1 MREMTSRWLGLFAV
15 FLALSLSGGLGAQ
28 ESDDVQLPEQSD
40 VRIIVDISGSMKET
54 DPENL
59 RQPAVRLLARLL
71 PEGASAGVWTFGQ
84 YVNMLVP
91 HQEVTDTWRDM
102 AIQRSAQINSVALR
116 TNLGAAIETAS
127 DDYFTDGDLGQ
138 THFILLTDG
147 KVDISDDAAANTAE
161 EKRILDTIVA
171 DLIERGATFHPVALS
186 EAADTDFLKALAT
199 ESGGRFQVADTADAL
214 NLAFLQ
220 ALNTAVPQEQIPI
233 EGNGFTVDEGVSEF
247 TALIF
252 WGESETSAT
261 RELALVRPDEQTVN
275 LSEFPDNVRWARE
288 AGYDLITVN
297 EPLAGQWRINGEL
310 GEGSRVTVVSDL
322 RMVVNPLPP
331 SFTAE
336 DPLNIRVGFFEEG
349 EKITNPDFLGVIEV
363 SLSIT
368 SEDGR
373 SGTKVLSGEQPPEDG
388 TYRDT
393 VSRLPAAGLYTFDV
407 VADGQTF
414 SRKFSATV
422 GFTVPE
428 GTEPADQPFE
438 QVEPEVIES
447 EPASEQSEPEPP
459 VSEPEQSEPEP
470 AISSP
475 IDVSQAEEPV
485 TPSAPEP
492 APAPEGPEE
501 TETGFAVPLWMI
513 AAAGGGVV
521 LIGGLVWFALR
532 QRKQRQQEQAEAAA
546 ERETLEDLQEEPQ
559 PEPVPEAS
567 VDAED
572 NLQQEESPQP
582 EERPQP
588 EESLE
593 PEESPQLE
601 EDAEIEEIPEVTE
614 EAPEDDMSELEAVI
628 DEHEA
633 TLKAEDEALSE
644 SGMESADDLEEDI
657 PVADT
662 PVEEEPAETD
672 EDIPELED
680 VADPSDADEPEEDDE
695 EEFGLEDFD
704 LSEFDDLPDY
714 DQDESGLPEDDPKK
728 KPDQKDQKK

>member
-1 MREMTSRWLGLFAV
+1 MDALREMTSRWFCLFAV
-15 FLALSLSGGLGAQ
+15 CLALSLPAGLSAQ
-28 ESDDVQLPEQSD
+28 ESDYVQLPEQSD
-40 VRIIVDISGSMKET
+40 VRIIVDISGSMKDT

-71 PEGASAGVWTFGQ
+71 PEGATAGVWTFGQ

-91 HQEVTDTWRDM
+91 HREVTDAWRDM

-127 DDYFTDGDLGQ
+127 DDYFTEGDLSR

-147 KVDISDDAAANTAE
+147 KVDISDDPAANTAE
-161 EKRILDTIVA
+161 ENRILDTIVA

-233 EGNGFTVDEGVSEF
+233 EGNGFTVDEGVREF

-331 SFTAE
+331 SFTAD

-349 EKITNPDFLGVIEV
+349 EKITNSDFLGVIEV

-393 VSRLPAAGLYTFDV
+393 VSRLPAPGLFTVDV

-428 GTEPADQPFE
+428 DEGAEPADQPAE
-438 QVEPEVIES
+438 LLEPEVT
-447 EPASEQSEPEPP
+447 EPAPATEQPEPEPP

-470 AISSP
+470 AIASP

-485 TPSAPEP
+485 TPPAQEPEP
-492 APAPEGPEE
+492 APEEPEE
-501 TETGFAVPLWMI
+501 AETAFAVPLWMI
-513 AAAGGGVV
+513 GAAGGGLV

-546 ERETLEDLQEEPQ
+546 ERETLEDLQEEPE
-559 PEPVPEAS
+559 PEPAPAPV
-567 VDAED
+567 V
-572 NLQQEESPQP
+572 
-582 EERPQP
+582 
-588 EESLE
+588 E
-593 PEESPQLE
+593 PEET
-601 EDAEIEEIPEVTE
+601 AEPEPDEIPEVTE
-614 EAPEDDMSELEAVI
+614 EA
-628 DEHEA
+628 
-633 TLKAEDEALSE
+633 LSE
-644 SGMESADDLEEDI
+644 PEVESAEEPEEDI

-662 PVEEEPAETD
+662 PVEEEPADMD

-680 VADPSDADEPEEDDE
+680 VADASDADTPEDDDE

>member
-1 MREMTSRWLGLFAV
+1 MREMTSRWLGLFAA

-28 ESDDVQLPEQSD
+28 ESDDVKLPEQSD

-91 HQEVTDTWRDM
+91 HQEVTDTWREM

-161 EKRILDTIVA
+161 EKRILDRIVA

-233 EGNGFTVDEGVSEF
+233 EGNSFTVDEGVSEF

-373 SGTKVLSGEQPPEDG
+373 SGTKVLSGEQPPADG

-428 GTEPADQPFE
+428 GTEPADQLIE

-447 EPASEQSEPEPP
+447 EPATEQSEPEPP

-485 TPSAPEP
+485 TPAAQEPEP
-492 APAPEGPEE
+492 APEEPEE
-501 TETGFAVPLWMI
+501 TETAFAVPLWMV
-513 AAAGGGVV
+513 AGAGGGVV

-532 QRKQRQQEQAEAAA
+532 QRKQRQQEQAVAAA

-559 PEPVPEAS
+559 PEPEEITEPEPEPEAS
-567 VDAED
+567 VD
-572 NLQQEESPQP
+572 L
-582 EERPQP
+582 
-588 EESLE
+588 EESLQ
-593 PEESPQLE
+593 PD
-601 EDAEIEEIPEVTE
+601 EDAETEEIPEVTE

-714 DQDESGLPEDDPKK
+714 GQDESGLPEDDSKK

>member
-1 MREMTSRWLGLFAV
+1 MREMTSRWFGLVAICFV
-15 FLALSLSGGLGAQ
+15 LSLPAGLNAQ

-40 VRIIVDISGSMKET
+40 VRIIVDISGSMKDT

-91 HQEVTDTWRDM
+91 HREVTNAWREM

-127 DDYFTDGDLGQ
+127 DDYFTDGDLSR

-147 KVDISDDAAANTAE
+147 KVDISDDPAKNTAE
-161 EKRILDTIVA
+161 ETRILDTIVA

-199 ESGGRFQVADTADAL
+199 DSGGRFQVADTAEAL

-233 EGNGFTVDEGVSEF
+233 EGNGFTVDEGVREF

-261 RELALVRPDEQTVN
+261 RELALVRPDDRVVN

-331 SFTAE
+331 SFTLQE
-336 DPLNIRVGFFEEG
+336 PLKLRVGFFEEG

-422 GFTVPE
+422 GFTMPE
-428 GTEPADQPFE
+428 GVEPAESPEPQVTEPALAP
-438 QVEPEVIES
+438 
-447 EPASEQSEPEPP
+447 EQSEPEPP
-459 VSEPEQSEPEP
+459 VSEPEQSGPEP
-470 AISSP
+470 AITSP
-475 IDVSQAEEPV
+475 IDVSEVEEPE
-485 TPSAPEP
+485 TPAVQEPEP
-492 APAPEGPEE
+492 APEEPEDAEPA
-501 TETGFAVPLWMI
+501 FAVPLWMVG
-513 AAAGGGVV
+513 AAGGG
-521 LIGGLVWFALR
+521 LLFIGGLVWFAIR
-532 QRKQRQQEQAEAAA
+532 KRKQDQQAQEKAAS
-546 ERETLEDLQEEPQ
+546 ERETLEDLPDETE
-559 PEPVPEAS
+559 
-567 VDAED
+567 
-572 NLQQEESPQP
+572 
-582 EERPQP
+582 
-588 EESLE
+588 LE
-593 PEESPQLE
+593 PEPEPEAVSEPE
-601 EDAEIEEIPEVTE
+601 EDVEAEEIPEVTE
-614 EAPEDDMSELEAVI
+614 EAFEDDMSELEAVI

-633 TLKAEDEALSE
+633 ALKSEDEALTE
-644 SGMESADDLEEDI
+644 PEIEPTDEPEEDI

-662 PVEEEPAETD
+662 PVEEEPGELD

-680 VADPSDADEPEEDDE
+680 IADPSDADGPEDDE

-714 DQDESGLPEDDPKK
+714 DQDESGLPEDDSKK

>member
-1 MREMTSRWLGLFAV
+1 MDALREIASRWFALFAV
-15 FLALSLSGGLGAQ
+15 CLALSLPVAVNAQ
-28 ESDDVQLPEQSD
+28 QSDDVQLPEQSD
-40 VRIIVDISGSMKET
+40 VRIIVDISGSMKDT

-71 PEGASAGVWTFGQ
+71 PEGTTAGVWTFGQ

-91 HQEVTDTWRDM
+91 HREVTDAWRDM

-127 DDYFTDGDLGQ
+127 DDYFTDGDLSR

-161 EKRILDTIVA
+161 EQRILSTIVA

-297 EPLAGQWRINGEL
+297 EPLAGKWRINGEL
-310 GEGSRVTVVSDL
+310 GEGSRITVVSDL
-322 RMVVNPLPP
+322 RMVVNPLPTT
-331 SFTAE
+331 FTA
-336 DPLNIRVGFFEEG
+336 DKPLELRVGFFEEQ
-349 EKITNPDFLGVIEV
+349 EKITNPDFLSVIEV

-393 VSRLPAAGLYTFDV
+393 VSRLPAAGLYTVDV

-422 GFTVPE
+422 GFTMPE
-428 GTEPADQPFE
+428 GAEPADLPGESMATEETEPAPTTG
-438 QVEPEVIES
+438 P
-447 EPASEQSEPEPP
+447 SEPEPSP
-459 VSEPEQSEPEP
+459 SVSEPAQPEPEP
-470 AISSP
+470 EIASP
-475 IDVSQAEEPV
+475 IDVSQAEGPV
-485 TPSAPEP
+485 APAEQQPEP
-492 APAPEGPEE
+492 APEEPEE
-501 TETGFAVPLWMI
+501 AETGFAVPLWMVG
-513 AAAGGGVV
+513 AAGGGLVV
-521 LIGGLVWFALR
+521 IGGLVWFALR
-532 QRKQRQQEQAEAAA
+532 QRKQRQEEQAQAAA
-546 ERETLEDLQEEPQ
+546 ERETLEDLEEEPE
-559 PEPVPEAS
+559 PEREPEA
-567 VDAED
+567 
-572 NLQQEESPQP
+572 
-582 EERPQP
+582 
-588 EESLE
+588 E
-593 PEESPQLE
+593 PEET
-601 EDAEIEEIPEVTE
+601 AEPEPDEIPEVTE
-614 EAPEDDMSELEAVI
+614 EAPEDDMAELEAVI

-633 TLKAEDEALSE
+633 ALKAEDEELSE
-644 SGMESADDLEEDI
+644 PEVEPAEEQEDDI

-662 PVEEEPAETD
+662 PVEEDPPELD

-680 VADPSDADEPEEDDE
+680 VADPSDADAPEEDDE

>member
-1 MREMTSRWLGLFAV
+1 MDALREITSRWFGLFALCV
-15 FLALSLSGGLGAQ
+15 ALSLPAGLNAQ
-28 ESDDVQLPEQSD
+28 ESDDVQLPAQSD
-40 VRIIVDISGSMKET
+40 VRIIVDISGSMKDT

-71 PEGASAGVWTFGQ
+71 PEGATAGVWTFGQ

-91 HQEVTDTWRDM
+91 HREVTDEWRDM

-127 DDYFTDGDLGQ
+127 DDYFTDGDLSR

-147 KVDISDDAAANTAE
+147 KVDISEDPAANTAE
-161 EKRILDTIVA
+161 ENRILDTIVA

-233 EGNGFTVDEGVSEF
+233 EGNGFTVDEGVREF

-261 RELALVRPDEQTVN
+261 RELSVVRPDEQVVN
-275 LSEFPDNVRWARE
+275 LSQFPNNVRWARE

-331 SFTAE
+331 TFTSE
-336 DPLNIRVGFFEEG
+336 EPLNIRVGFFEEQ

-388 TYRDT
+388 TYRDA
-393 VSRLPAAGLYTFDV
+393 VSGLPAAGLYTFDV

-428 GTEPADQPFE
+428 GTEPVVQPAE
-438 QVEPEVIES
+438 SLEPEVTEP
-447 EPASEQSEPEPP
+447 EPAPEQSEPESP
-459 VSEPEQSEPEP
+459 VSEPVQSEPEP
-470 AISSP
+470 AIASP
-475 IDVSQAEEPV
+475 IDVSQAEEPAPV
-485 TPSAPEP
+485 TE
-492 APAPEGPEE
+492 EPEE
-501 TETGFAVPLWMI
+501 ASTASAMPLWMYG
-513 AAAGGGVV
+513 AAGGGLVV
-521 LIGGLVWFALR
+521 IGGLVWFALR
-532 QRKQRQQEQAEAAA
+532 QRKQRQQEQADAAA
-546 ERETLEDLQEEPQ
+546 ERETLEDLQEEPE
-559 PEPVPEAS
+559 PEPVAELEETTEP
-567 VDAED
+567 DAEA
-572 NLQQEESPQP
+572 
-582 EERPQP
+582 
-588 EESLE
+588 SLE
-593 PEESPQLE
+593 PNDSLEPDDSLELDESDE
-601 EDAEIEEIPEVTE
+601 VEEIPEVTE

-633 TLKAEDEALSE
+633 TLKAEDEALAE
-644 SGMESADDLEEDI
+644 PEVESAEESEEDI

-662 PVEEEPAETD
+662 PVEEEPEDID
-672 EDIPELED
+672 EEIPELED
-680 VADPSDADEPEEDDE
+680 VADPSDADALEDDDE

-714 DQDESGLPEDDPKK
+714 DQGESGLPEDDPKK

>member
-1 MREMTSRWLGLFAV
+1 MREMTSRWFGLVAICFV
-15 FLALSLSGGLGAQ
+15 LSLPAGLNAQ

-40 VRIIVDISGSMKET
+40 VRIIVDISGSMKDT
-54 DPENL
+54 DPDNL

-91 HQEVTDTWRDM
+91 HREVTNAWREI

-127 DDYFTDGDLGQ
+127 DDYFTDGDLSR

-147 KVDISDDAAANTAE
+147 KVDISDDPAKNTAE
-161 EKRILDTIVA
+161 ETRILDTIVA

-199 ESGGRFQVADTADAL
+199 DSGGRFQVADTADAL

-233 EGNGFTVDEGVSEF
+233 EGNGFTVDEGVREF

-261 RELALVRPDEQTVN
+261 RELALVRPDDRVVN

-331 SFTAE
+331 SFTLQE
-336 DPLNIRVGFFEEG
+336 PLKLRVGFFEEG

-422 GFTVPE
+422 GFTMPE
-428 GTEPADQPFE
+428 GAEPADQPAE
-438 QVEPEVIES
+438 SPEPEVT
-447 EPASEQSEPEPP
+447 EPALD
-459 VSEPEQSEPEP
+459 PEQSEPEP
-470 AISSP
+470 AVSEPEQSGPEPAITSP
-475 IDVSQAEEPV
+475 IDVSEVEEPE
-485 TPSAPEP
+485 TPAVQEPESAPEDPEDAEP
-492 APAPEGPEE
+492 A
-501 TETGFAVPLWMI
+501 FAVPLWMVG
-513 AAAGGGVV
+513 AAGGG
-521 LIGGLVWFALR
+521 LLFIGGLVWFAIR
-532 QRKQRQQEQAEAAA
+532 KRKQDQQAQEKAAS
-546 ERETLEDLQEEPQ
+546 ERETLEDLQEETE
-559 PEPVPEAS
+559 PEPEPEPEAVS
-567 VDAED
+567 
-572 NLQQEESPQP
+572 
-582 EERPQP
+582 
-588 EESLE
+588 E
-593 PEESPQLE
+593 PEEDVE
-601 EDAEIEEIPEVTE
+601 AEEIPEVTE
-614 EAPEDDMSELEAVI
+614 EASEEDMSELEAVI

-633 TLKAEDEALSE
+633 ALKSEDAALTE
-644 SGMESADDLEEDI
+644 PEVEPTDELEEEI

-662 PVEEEPAETD
+662 PVEEEAAELD
-672 EDIPELED
+672 DDIPELED
-680 VADPSDADEPEEDDE
+680 VADPSDAEAPEDDDE

>member
-1 MREMTSRWLGLFAV
+1 MDALREMTSRWLGLFAV
-15 FLALSLSGGLGAQ
+15 FLALSLPAGLNAQ

-40 VRIIVDISGSMKET
+40 VRIIVDISGSMKDT

-71 PEGASAGVWTFGQ
+71 PEGATAGVWTFGQ

-91 HQEVTDTWRDM
+91 HREVTDAWRDM

-127 DDYFTDGDLGQ
+127 DDYFTDGDLSR

-147 KVDISDDAAANTAE
+147 KVDISDDPAANTAE
-161 EKRILDTIVA
+161 ENRILDTIVA

-233 EGNGFTVDEGVSEF
+233 EGNGFTVDEGVREF

-322 RMVVNPLPP
+322 RMVVNPLPT
-331 SFTAE
+331 SFTAD
-336 DPLNIRVGFFEEG
+336 DPLNIRVGFFEEQ
-349 EKITNPDFLGVIEV
+349 EKITNPDFLSVIEV

-373 SGTKVLSGEQPPEDG
+373 SGTKVLSGEQPPHDG
-388 TYRDT
+388 TYRDN

-428 GTEPADQPFE
+428 GAEPADQSVQ
-438 QVEPEVIES
+438 QVEPEATEPAPATTEQS
-447 EPASEQSEPEPP
+447 EPSEPEPP
-459 VSEPEQSEPEP
+459 ISEPEQSEPEP
-470 AISSP
+470 EIASP
-475 IDVSQAEEPV
+475 IDVSQAEEPQA
-485 TPSAPEP
+485 PAAKEPEP
-492 APAPEGPEE
+492 VAEEPEE
-501 TETGFAVPLWMI
+501 TETGFAVPMWMVG
-513 AAAGGGVV
+513 AAGGGVV
-521 LIGGLVWFALR
+521 IIGALVWFALR
-532 QRKQRQQEQAEAAA
+532 RRKQRQQEQAEAAA
-546 ERETLEDLQEEPQ
+546 QRETLEDLEEEPE
-559 PEPVPEAS
+559 PEPEPEA
-567 VDAED
+567 
-572 NLQQEESPQP
+572 
-582 EERPQP
+582 
-588 EESLE
+588 E
-593 PEESPQLE
+593 PEET
-601 EDAEIEEIPEVTE
+601 AEPEPDEIPEVTE
-614 EAPEDDMSELEAVI
+614 EAPEDDMAELEAVI

-633 TLKAEDEALSE
+633 ALKAEDEELSE
-644 SGMESADDLEEDI
+644 PEVELAEEQEDDI

-662 PVEEEPAETD
+662 PVDEEPPELG
-672 EDIPELED
+672 ENIPELED
-680 VADPSDADEPEEDDE
+680 VADPSDADAPEEDDE
-695 EEFGLEDFD
+695 EEFGLDDFD

-714 DQDESGLPEDDPKK
+714 DQDESGLPEEDPKK
-728 KPDQKDQKK
+728 KPDQKDPKK

>member
-1 MREMTSRWLGLFAV
+1 MREMTSRWFGLVAICFV
-15 FLALSLSGGLGAQ
+15 LSLPAGLNAQ

-40 VRIIVDISGSMKET
+40 VRIIVDISGSMKDT
-54 DPENL
+54 DPDNL

-91 HQEVTDTWRDM
+91 HREVTNAWREI

-127 DDYFTDGDLGQ
+127 DDYFTDGDLSR

-147 KVDISDDAAANTAE
+147 KVDISDDPAKNTAE
-161 EKRILDTIVA
+161 ETRILDTIVA

-199 ESGGRFQVADTADAL
+199 DSGGRFQVADTADAL

-233 EGNGFTVDEGVSEF
+233 EGNGFTVDEGVREF

-261 RELALVRPDEQTVN
+261 RELALVRPDDRVVN

-331 SFTAE
+331 SFTLQE
-336 DPLNIRVGFFEEG
+336 PLKLRVGFFEEG

-422 GFTVPE
+422 GFTMPE
-428 GTEPADQPFE
+428 GAEPADQPAE
-438 QVEPEVIES
+438 SPEPEVT
-447 EPASEQSEPEPP
+447 EPALD
-459 VSEPEQSEPEP
+459 PEQSEPEP
-470 AISSP
+470 AVSEPEQSGPEPAITSP
-475 IDVSQAEEPV
+475 IDVSEVEEPE
-485 TPSAPEP
+485 TPAVQEPESAPEDPEDAEP
-492 APAPEGPEE
+492 A
-501 TETGFAVPLWMI
+501 FAVPLWMVG
-513 AAAGGGVV
+513 AAGGGLLV
-521 LIGGLVWFALR
+521 IGGLVWFAIR
-532 QRKQRQQEQAEAAA
+532 KRKQDQQAQEKAAS
-546 ERETLEDLQEEPQ
+546 ERETLEDLQEETE
-559 PEPVPEAS
+559 PEPEPEPEAVS
-567 VDAED
+567 
-572 NLQQEESPQP
+572 
-582 EERPQP
+582 
-588 EESLE
+588 E
-593 PEESPQLE
+593 PEEDVE
-601 EDAEIEEIPEVTE
+601 AEEIPEVTE
-614 EAPEDDMSELEAVI
+614 EASEEDMSELEAVI

-633 TLKAEDEALSE
+633 ALKSEDAALTE
-644 SGMESADDLEEDI
+644 PEVEPTDELEEEI

-662 PVEEEPAETD
+662 PVEEEAAELD
-672 EDIPELED
+672 DDIPELED
-680 VADPSDADEPEEDDE
+680 VADPSDAEAPEDDDE

-714 DQDESGLPEDDPKK
+714 DQDEFGLPENDSKK

>member
-1 MREMTSRWLGLFAV
+1 MREMTSRWFGLVAV
-15 FLALSLSGGLGAQ
+15 CFVLSLPAGLNAQ
-28 ESDDVQLPEQSD
+28 ESDDVQLPEESD
-40 VRIIVDISGSMKET
+40 VRIIVDISGSMKDT
-54 DPENL
+54 DPDNL

-91 HQEVTDTWRDM
+91 HREVTNAWREM

-127 DDYFTDGDLGQ
+127 DDYFTDGDLSR

-147 KVDISDDAAANTAE
+147 KVDISDDPAKNTAE
-161 EKRILDTIVA
+161 ETRILDTIGA

-199 ESGGRFQVADTADAL
+199 DSGGRFQVADTADAL

-233 EGNGFTVDEGVSEF
+233 EGNGFTVDEGVREF

-261 RELALVRPDEQTVN
+261 RELALVRPDDRVVN

-331 SFTAE
+331 SFTLQE
-336 DPLNIRVGFFEEG
+336 PLKLRVGFFEEG

-407 VADGQTF
+407 VAEDGAYVGGGIAPGVNLSLEALHMAAAALPHVDITHPD
-414 SRKFSATV
+414 KVIGTNTV
-422 GFTVPE
+422 
-428 GTEPADQPFE
+428 ACM
-438 QVEPEVIES
+438 
-447 EPASEQSEPEPP
+447 QSGIFWGYVGLIKE
-459 VSEPEQSEPEP
+459 
-470 AISSP
+470 ISSR
-475 IDVSQAEEPV
+475 IMEERDREMKV
-485 TPSAPEP
+485 IGT
-492 APAPEGPEE
+492 
-501 TETGFAVPLWMI
+501 
-513 AAAGGGVV
+513 
-521 LIGGLVWFALR
+521 GGLAPLFQSHA
-532 QRKQRQQEQAEAAA
+532 
-546 ERETLEDLQEEPQ
+546 
-559 PEPVPEAS
+559 PVF
-567 VDAED
+567 DRFED
-572 NLQQEESPQP
+572 NLTMHG
-582 EERPQP
+582 
-588 EESLE
+588 LK
-593 PEESPQLE
+593 
-601 EDAEIEEIPEVTE
+601 
-614 EAPEDDMSELEAVI
+614 VI
-628 DEHEA
+628 YEHNREQG
-633 TLKAEDEALSE
+633 TL
-644 SGMESADDLEEDI
+644 
-657 PVADT
+657 
-662 PVEEEPAETD
+662 
-672 EDIPELED
+672 
-680 VADPSDADEPEEDDE
+680 
-695 EEFGLEDFD
+695 
-704 LSEFDDLPDY
+704 
-714 DQDESGLPEDDPKK
+714 
-728 KPDQKDQKK
+728 

>member
-1 MREMTSRWLGLFAV
+1 MDALRCTRSRVTRARLISLFALV
-15 FLALSLSGGLGAQ
+15 FTLNLPAALGAQ
-28 ESDDVQLPEQSD
+28 EVDDVQLPEQSD
-40 VRIIVDISGSMKET
+40 VRIIVDISGSMKDT

-71 PEGASAGVWTFGQ
+71 PEGATAGVWTFGQ

-91 HQEVTDTWRDM
+91 HREVDDPWREM

-127 DDYFTDGDLGQ
+127 DDYFTDGDLSQ

-147 KVDISDDAAANTAE
+147 KVDISDDPVTNTAE
-161 EKRILDTIVA
+161 EERILETIVA
-171 DLIERGATFHPVALS
+171 NLIERGATFHPVALS
-186 EAADTDFLKALAT
+186 QAADTEFLKALAT
-199 ESGGRFQVADTADAL
+199 ESGGRFQVAETADAL

-233 EGNGFTVDEGVSEF
+233 EGNGFTVDKGVREF

-261 RELALVRPDEQTVN
+261 RELALVRPDDQTVN
-275 LSEFPDNVRWARE
+275 LEEFPDNVRWARE

-297 EPLAGQWRINGEL
+297 EPLAGEWRINGEL

-331 SFTAE
+331 TFTAE
-336 DPLNIRVGFFEEG
+336 EPLNIRVGLFEEQ
-349 EKITNPDFLGVIEV
+349 EKITNPDFLSVIEV

-393 VSRLPAAGLYTFDV
+393 VSQLPAAGLYTVDV

-428 GTEPADQPFE
+428 AEGAEPADEPAELLEPEVTEPAPATEQP
-438 QVEPEVIES
+438 
-447 EPASEQSEPEPP
+447 EPEPP

-470 AISSP
+470 AIASP
-475 IDVSQAEEPV
+475 IDVSQAEEPEP
-485 TPSAPEP
+485 TAEEP
-492 APAPEGPEE
+492 APAPEEQEKAE
-501 TETGFAVPLWMI
+501 TAFAVPLWMI
-513 AAAGGGVV
+513 GAAGGGLV

-532 QRKQRQQEQAEAAA
+532 QRKQRQQEQETAAA
-546 ERETLEDLQEEPQ
+546 DRETLEDLQEEPE
-559 PEPVPEAS
+559 PEPAPAPV
-567 VDAED
+567 V
-572 NLQQEESPQP
+572 
-582 EERPQP
+582 
-588 EESLE
+588 E
-593 PEESPQLE
+593 PEET
-601 EDAEIEEIPEVTE
+601 AEPEPDEIPEVTE
-614 EAPEDDMSELEAVI
+614 EAP
-628 DEHEA
+628 
-633 TLKAEDEALSE
+633 T
-644 SGMESADDLEEDI
+644 EDI

-662 PVEEEPAETD
+662 PVDEEPADMD

-680 VADPSDADEPEEDDE
+680 VADTSDADAPEDDDD

-714 DQDESGLPEDDPKK
+714 DQDESGLPDDDPKK

>member
-1 MREMTSRWLGLFAV
+1 MDALREMTSRWFGLFA
-15 FLALSLSGGLGAQ
+15 FCLALSLPAGLNAR

-40 VRIIVDISGSMKET
+40 VRIIVDISGSMKDT

-71 PEGASAGVWTFGQ
+71 PEGATAGVWTFGQ

-91 HQEVTDTWRDM
+91 HREVTDAWRDM

-127 DDYFTDGDLGQ
+127 DDYFTEGDLSR

-147 KVDISDDAAANTAE
+147 KVDISDDPAANTAE
-161 EKRILDTIVA
+161 ENRILDTIVA

-233 EGNGFTVDEGVSEF
+233 EGNGFTVDEGVREF

-331 SFTAE
+331 SFTAD

-349 EKITNPDFLGVIEV
+349 EKITNSDFLSVIEV

-393 VSRLPAAGLYTFDV
+393 VSQLPAAGLYTVDV

-428 GTEPADQPFE
+428 GEGAEPADQPAE
-438 QVEPEVIES
+438 RLEPEVT
-447 EPASEQSEPEPP
+447 EPAPAAEQPEPEPP

-470 AISSP
+470 AIASP
-475 IDVSQAEEPV
+475 IDVSQAEEPEP
-485 TPSAPEP
+485 TAEEP
-492 APAPEGPEE
+492 APAPEEPEE
-501 TETGFAVPLWMI
+501 AETAFAVPLWMI
-513 AAAGGGVV
+513 GAAGGGLV

-546 ERETLEDLQEEPQ
+546 ERETLEDLQEEP
-559 PEPVPEAS
+559 EPEAAPAP
-567 VDAED
+567 VV
-572 NLQQEESPQP
+572 
-582 EERPQP
+582 
-588 EESLE
+588 E
-593 PEESPQLE
+593 PEEA
-601 EDAEIEEIPEVTE
+601 AEPEPDEIPEVTE
-614 EAPEDDMSELEAVI
+614 EA
-628 DEHEA
+628 
-633 TLKAEDEALSE
+633 LSE
-644 SGMESADDLEEDI
+644 PEVESAEEPEEDI

-662 PVEEEPAETD
+662 PVEEEPADMD
-672 EDIPELED
+672 EDIPELEY
-680 VADPSDADEPEEDDE
+680 VADTSDADTPEDDDE

>member
-1 MREMTSRWLGLFAV
+1 MREMTSRWLGLFAA

-28 ESDDVQLPEQSD
+28 ESDDVKLPEQSD

-91 HQEVTDTWRDM
+91 HQEVTDTWREM

-161 EKRILDTIVA
+161 EKRILDRIVA

-373 SGTKVLSGEQPPEDG
+373 SGTKVLSGEQPPADG

-428 GTEPADQPFE
+428 GTEPADQLIE

-447 EPASEQSEPEPP
+447 EPATEQSEPEPP

-485 TPSAPEP
+485 TPAAQEPEP
-492 APAPEGPEE
+492 APEEPEE
-501 TETGFAVPLWMI
+501 TETAFAVPLWMV
-513 AAAGGGVV
+513 AGAGGGVV

-532 QRKQRQQEQAEAAA
+532 QRKQRQQEQAVAAA

-559 PEPVPEAS
+559 PEPEEITEPEPEPEAS
-567 VDAED
+567 VD
-572 NLQQEESPQP
+572 L
-582 EERPQP
+582 
-588 EESLE
+588 EESLQ
-593 PEESPQLE
+593 PD
-601 EDAEIEEIPEVTE
+601 EDAETEEIPEVTE

-714 DQDESGLPEDDPKK
+714 GQDESGLPEDDSKK

>member
-1 MREMTSRWLGLFAV
+1 MDALREMTSRWLGLFAV
-15 FLALSLSGGLGAQ
+15 FLALSLPAGLNAQ

-40 VRIIVDISGSMKET
+40 VRIIVDISGSMKDT

-71 PEGASAGVWTFGQ
+71 PEGATAGVWTFGQ

-91 HQEVTDTWRDM
+91 HREVTDAWRDM

-127 DDYFTDGDLGQ
+127 DDYFTEGDLSR

-147 KVDISDDAAANTAE
+147 KVDISDDPAANTAE
-161 EKRILDTIVA
+161 ENRILDTIVA

-233 EGNGFTVDEGVSEF
+233 EGNGFTVDEGVREF

-261 RELALVRPDEQTVN
+261 RELALVRPDDRVVN

-331 SFTAE
+331 SFTLQE
-336 DPLNIRVGFFEEG
+336 PLKLRVGFFEEG

-422 GFTVPE
+422 GFTMPE
-428 GTEPADQPFE
+428 GAEPADQPAE
-438 QVEPEVIES
+438 SPEPEVT
-447 EPASEQSEPEPP
+447 EPALD
-459 VSEPEQSEPEP
+459 PEQSEPEP
-470 AISSP
+470 AVSEPEQSGPEPAITSP
-475 IDVSQAEEPV
+475 IDVSEVEEPE
-485 TPSAPEP
+485 TPAVQEPESAPEDPEDAEP
-492 APAPEGPEE
+492 A
-501 TETGFAVPLWMI
+501 FAVPLWMVG
-513 AAAGGGVV
+513 AAGGGLLV
-521 LIGGLVWFALR
+521 IGGLVWFAIR
-532 QRKQRQQEQAEAAA
+532 KRKQDQQAQEKAAS
-546 ERETLEDLQEEPQ
+546 ERETLEDLQEET
-559 PEPVPEAS
+559 E
-567 VDAED
+567 
-572 NLQQEESPQP
+572 
-582 EERPQP
+582 
-588 EESLE
+588 LE
-593 PEESPQLE
+593 PEPEPEAVSEPE
-601 EDAEIEEIPEVTE
+601 EDVEAEEIPEVTE
-614 EAPEDDMSELEAVI
+614 EASEDDMSELEAVI

-633 TLKAEDEALSE
+633 ALKSEDAALTE
-644 SGMESADDLEEDI
+644 PEVEPTDELEEEI

-662 PVEEEPAETD
+662 PVEEEAAELD
-672 EDIPELED
+672 DDIPELED
-680 VADPSDADEPEEDDE
+680 VADPSDAEAPEDDDE

-714 DQDESGLPEDDPKK
+714 DQDEFGLPENDSKK

>member
-1 MREMTSRWLGLFAV
+1 MREMTSRWFGLVAICFV
-15 FLALSLSGGLGAQ
+15 LSLPAGLNAQ

-40 VRIIVDISGSMKET
+40 VRIIVDISGSMKDT

-71 PEGASAGVWTFGQ
+71 PEGSSAGVWTFGQ

-91 HQEVTDTWRDM
+91 HREVTNAWREM

-127 DDYFTDGDLGQ
+127 DDYFTDGDLSR

-147 KVDISDDAAANTAE
+147 KVDISDDPAKNTAE
-161 EKRILDTIVA
+161 ETRILDTIVA

-199 ESGGRFQVADTADAL
+199 DSGGRFQVADTADAL

-233 EGNGFTVDEGVSEF
+233 EGNGFTVDEGVREF

-261 RELALVRPDEQTVN
+261 RELALVRPDDRVVN

-331 SFTAE
+331 SFTLQE
-336 DPLNIRVGFFEEG
+336 PLKLRVGFFEEG

-422 GFTVPE
+422 GFTMPE
-428 GTEPADQPFE
+428 GAEPADQPAE
-438 QVEPEVIES
+438 SPEPEVT
-447 EPASEQSEPEPP
+447 EPALD
-459 VSEPEQSEPEP
+459 PEQSEPEP
-470 AISSP
+470 AVSEPEQSGPEPAITSP
-475 IDVSQAEEPV
+475 IDVSEVEEPE
-485 TPSAPEP
+485 TPAVQEPEP
-492 APAPEGPEE
+492 APEEPEDAEPA
-501 TETGFAVPLWMI
+501 FAVPLWMVG
-513 AAAGGGVV
+513 AAGGG
-521 LIGGLVWFALR
+521 LLFIGGLVWFAIR
-532 QRKQRQQEQAEAAA
+532 KRKQDQQAQEKAAS
-546 ERETLEDLQEEPQ
+546 ERETLEDLPDETE
-559 PEPVPEAS
+559 
-567 VDAED
+567 
-572 NLQQEESPQP
+572 
-582 EERPQP
+582 
-588 EESLE
+588 LE
-593 PEESPQLE
+593 PEPEPEAVSEPE
-601 EDAEIEEIPEVTE
+601 EDVEAEEIPEVTE
-614 EAPEDDMSELEAVI
+614 EAFEDDMSELEAVI

-633 TLKAEDEALSE
+633 ALKSEDAAL
-644 SGMESADDLEEDI
+644 MEPEIEPTDELEEDI

-662 PVEEEPAETD
+662 PVEEEPGELD

-680 VADPSDADEPEEDDE
+680 IADPSDADGPEDDDE

>member
-1 MREMTSRWLGLFAV
+1 MREMTTRWFGLVAICFV
-15 FLALSLSGGLGAQ
+15 LSLPAGLNAQ

-40 VRIIVDISGSMKET
+40 VRIIVDISGSMKDT

-91 HQEVTDTWRDM
+91 HREVTNAWREM

-127 DDYFTDGDLGQ
+127 DDYFTDGDLSR

-147 KVDISDDAAANTAE
+147 KVDISDDPAKNTAE
-161 EKRILDTIVA
+161 ETRILDTIVA

-199 ESGGRFQVADTADAL
+199 DSGGRFQVADTADAL

-233 EGNGFTVDEGVSEF
+233 EGNGFTVDEGVREF

-261 RELALVRPDEQTVN
+261 RELALVRPDDRVVN

-331 SFTAE
+331 SFTLQE
-336 DPLNIRVGFFEEG
+336 PLKLRVGFFEEG
-349 EKITNPDFLGVIEV
+349 ENITNPDFLGVIEV

-422 GFTVPE
+422 GFTMPE
-428 GTEPADQPFE
+428 GAEPADQPAE
-438 QVEPEVIES
+438 SPEPEVT
-447 EPASEQSEPEPP
+447 EPALD
-459 VSEPEQSEPEP
+459 PEQSEPEP
-470 AISSP
+470 AVSEPEQSGPEPAITSP
-475 IDVSQAEEPV
+475 IDVSEVEEPE
-485 TPSAPEP
+485 TPAVQEPESAPEDPEDAEP
-492 APAPEGPEE
+492 A
-501 TETGFAVPLWMI
+501 FAVPLWMVG
-513 AAAGGGVV
+513 AAGGGLLV
-521 LIGGLVWFALR
+521 IGGLVWFAIR
-532 QRKQRQQEQAEAAA
+532 KRKQDQQAQEKAAS
-546 ERETLEDLQEEPQ
+546 ERETLEDLQEETE
-559 PEPVPEAS
+559 PEPEPEPEAVS
-567 VDAED
+567 
-572 NLQQEESPQP
+572 
-582 EERPQP
+582 
-588 EESLE
+588 E
-593 PEESPQLE
+593 PEEDVE
-601 EDAEIEEIPEVTE
+601 AEEIPEVTE
-614 EAPEDDMSELEAVI
+614 EASEEDMSELEAVI

-633 TLKAEDEALSE
+633 ALKSEDAALTE
-644 SGMESADDLEEDI
+644 PEVEPTDELEEDI

-662 PVEEEPAETD
+662 PVEEEPADMD

-680 VADPSDADEPEEDDE
+680 VADASDADTPEDDDE

>member
-1 MREMTSRWLGLFAV
+1 MREMTSRWLGLFAA

-28 ESDDVQLPEQSD
+28 ESDDVKLPEQSD

-91 HQEVTDTWRDM
+91 HQEVTDTWREM

-161 EKRILDTIVA
+161 EKRILDRIVA

-373 SGTKVLSGEQPPEDG
+373 SGTKVLSGEQPPADG

-428 GTEPADQPFE
+428 GTEPADQLIE

-447 EPASEQSEPEPP
+447 EPATEQSEPEPP

-485 TPSAPEP
+485 TPAAQEPEP
-492 APAPEGPEE
+492 APEEPEE
-501 TETGFAVPLWMI
+501 TETAFAVPLWMV
-513 AAAGGGVV
+513 AGAGGGVV
-521 LIGGLVWFALR
+521 LIGGLVWFAVR
-532 QRKQRQQEQAEAAA
+532 QRKQRQQEQAVAAA

-559 PEPVPEAS
+559 PEPEEITEPEPEPEAS
-567 VDAED
+567 VD
-572 NLQQEESPQP
+572 L
-582 EERPQP
+582 
-588 EESLE
+588 EESLQ
-593 PEESPQLE
+593 PD
-601 EDAEIEEIPEVTE
+601 EDAETEEIPEVTE

-714 DQDESGLPEDDPKK
+714 GQDESGLPEDDSKK

>member
-1 MREMTSRWLGLFAV
+1 MREMTSRWFGLVAV
-15 FLALSLSGGLGAQ
+15 CFVLSLPAGLNAQ
-28 ESDDVQLPEQSD
+28 ESDDVQLPEESD
-40 VRIIVDISGSMKET
+40 VRIIVDISGSMKDT
-54 DPENL
+54 DPDNL

-91 HQEVTDTWRDM
+91 HREVTNAWREM

-127 DDYFTDGDLGQ
+127 DDYFTDGDLSR

-147 KVDISDDAAANTAE
+147 KVDISDDPAKNTAE
-161 EKRILDTIVA
+161 ETRILDTIVA

-199 ESGGRFQVADTADAL
+199 DSGGRFQVADTADAL

-233 EGNGFTVDEGVSEF
+233 EGNGFTVDEGVREF

-261 RELALVRPDEQTVN
+261 RELALVRPDDRVVN

-331 SFTAE
+331 SFTLQE
-336 DPLNIRVGFFEEG
+336 PLKLRVGFFEEG

-422 GFTVPE
+422 GFTMPE
-428 GTEPADQPFE
+428 GAEPADQPAE
-438 QVEPEVIES
+438 SPEPEVT
-447 EPASEQSEPEPP
+447 EPALD
-459 VSEPEQSEPEP
+459 PEQSEPEP
-470 AISSP
+470 AVSEPEQSGPEPAITSP
-475 IDVSQAEEPV
+475 IDVSEVEEPE
-485 TPSAPEP
+485 TPAVQEPESAPEDPEDAEP
-492 APAPEGPEE
+492 A
-501 TETGFAVPLWMI
+501 FAVPLWMVG
-513 AAAGGGVV
+513 AAGGGLLV
-521 LIGGLVWFALR
+521 IGGLVWFAIR
-532 QRKQRQQEQAEAAA
+532 KRKQDQQAQEKAAS
-546 ERETLEDLQEEPQ
+546 ERETLEDLQEETE
-559 PEPVPEAS
+559 PEPEPEPEAVS
-567 VDAED
+567 
-572 NLQQEESPQP
+572 
-582 EERPQP
+582 
-588 EESLE
+588 E
-593 PEESPQLE
+593 PEEDVE
-601 EDAEIEEIPEVTE
+601 AEEIPEVTE
-614 EAPEDDMSELEAVI
+614 EASEEDMSELEAVI

-633 TLKAEDEALSE
+633 ALKSEDAALTE
-644 SGMESADDLEEDI
+644 PEVEPTDELEEEI

-662 PVEEEPAETD
+662 PVEEEAAELD
-672 EDIPELED
+672 DDIPELED
-680 VADPSDADEPEEDDE
+680 VADPSDAEAPEDDDE

-714 DQDESGLPEDDPKK
+714 DQDEFGLPENDSKK

>member
-1 MREMTSRWLGLFAV
+1 LREMTSRWFGLVAICFV
-15 FLALSLSGGLGAQ
+15 LSLPAGLNAQ

-40 VRIIVDISGSMKET
+40 VRIIVDISGSMKDT
-54 DPENL
+54 DPDNL

-91 HQEVTDTWRDM
+91 HREVTNAWREI

-127 DDYFTDGDLGQ
+127 DDYFTDGDLSR

-147 KVDISDDAAANTAE
+147 KVDISDDPAKNTAE
-161 EKRILDTIVA
+161 ETRILDTIVA

-199 ESGGRFQVADTADAL
+199 DSGGRFQVADTADAL

-233 EGNGFTVDEGVSEF
+233 EGNGFTVDEGVREF

-261 RELALVRPDEQTVN
+261 RELALVRPDDRVVN
-275 LSEFPDNVRWARE
+275 LSEFPGNVRWARE

-331 SFTAE
+331 SFTLQE
-336 DPLNIRVGFFEEG
+336 PLKLRVGFFEEG

-393 VSRLPAAGLYTFDV
+393 VSRLPAAGLYTFDM

-422 GFTVPE
+422 GFTMPE
-428 GTEPADQPFE
+428 GAEPADQPAE
-438 QVEPEVIES
+438 TPEPEVT
-447 EPASEQSEPEPP
+447 EPALD
-459 VSEPEQSEPEP
+459 PEQSEPEP
-470 AISSP
+470 AVSEPEQSGPEPAITSP
-475 IDVSQAEEPV
+475 IDVSEVEEPE
-485 TPSAPEP
+485 TPAVQEPEP
-492 APAPEGPEE
+492 APEEPEDAEPA
-501 TETGFAVPLWMI
+501 FAVPLWMVG
-513 AAAGGGVV
+513 AAGGGLL
-521 LIGGLVWFALR
+521 LIGGLVWFAIR
-532 QRKQRQQEQAEAAA
+532 KRKQDQQAQEKAAS
-546 ERETLEDLQEEPQ
+546 ERETLEDLQDETE
-559 PEPVPEAS
+559 
-567 VDAED
+567 
-572 NLQQEESPQP
+572 
-582 EERPQP
+582 
-588 EESLE
+588 LE
-593 PEESPQLE
+593 PEPEPEAVSEPE
-601 EDAEIEEIPEVTE
+601 EDVEAEEIPEVTE
-614 EAPEDDMSELEAVI
+614 EAFEDDMSELEAVI

-633 TLKAEDEALSE
+633 TLKSEDEALTE
-644 SGMESADDLEEDI
+644 PEIEPTDELEEDI

-662 PVEEEPAETD
+662 PVEEEPADMD

-680 VADPSDADEPEEDDE
+680 VADASDADTLEDDDE

>member
-1 MREMTSRWLGLFAV
+1 LREMTSRWFGLVAICFV
-15 FLALSLSGGLGAQ
+15 LSLPAGLNAQ

-40 VRIIVDISGSMKET
+40 VRIIVDISGSMKDT
-54 DPENL
+54 DPDNL

-91 HQEVTDTWRDM
+91 HREVTNAWREI

-127 DDYFTDGDLGQ
+127 DDYFTDGDLSR

-147 KVDISDDAAANTAE
+147 KVDISDDPAKNTAE
-161 EKRILDTIVA
+161 ETRILDTIVA

-199 ESGGRFQVADTADAL
+199 DSGGRFQVADTADAL

-233 EGNGFTVDEGVSEF
+233 EGNGFTVDEGVREF

-261 RELALVRPDEQTVN
+261 RELALVRPDDRVVN

-331 SFTAE
+331 SFTLQE
-336 DPLNIRVGFFEEG
+336 PLKLRVGFFEEG

-422 GFTVPE
+422 GFTMPE
-428 GTEPADQPFE
+428 GVEPAESPEPQVTEPALAP
-438 QVEPEVIES
+438 
-447 EPASEQSEPEPP
+447 EQSEPEPP
-459 VSEPEQSEPEP
+459 VSEPEQSGPEP
-470 AISSP
+470 AITSP
-475 IDVSQAEEPV
+475 IDVSEVEEPE
-485 TPSAPEP
+485 TPAVQEPESAPEEPEAAEP
-492 APAPEGPEE
+492 A
-501 TETGFAVPLWMI
+501 FAVPLWMVG
-513 AAAGGGVV
+513 AAGGGL
-521 LIGGLVWFALR
+521 LILGGLVWFALR
-532 QRKQRQQEQAEAAA
+532 KRKQDQQAQEKAAA
-546 ERETLEDLQEEPQ
+546 ERETLEDLQDE
-559 PEPVPEAS
+559 PEPEPEPEPEAVS
-567 VDAED
+567 
-572 NLQQEESPQP
+572 
-582 EERPQP
+582 
-588 EESLE
+588 E
-593 PEESPQLE
+593 PEEDVE
-601 EDAEIEEIPEVTE
+601 AEEIPEVTE
-614 EAPEDDMSELEAVI
+614 EASEEDMSELEAVI

-633 TLKAEDEALSE
+633 ALKSEDAAL
-644 SGMESADDLEEDI
+644 MEPEIEPTDELEEDI

-662 PVEEEPAETD
+662 PVEEEPADMD

-680 VADPSDADEPEEDDE
+680 VADASDADTPEDDDE

-714 DQDESGLPEDDPKK
+714 DQDESGLPEDDSKK

>member
-1 MREMTSRWLGLFAV
+1 MDALREMISRWFGLFAV
-15 FLALSLSGGLGAQ
+15 CLALSLPAGLGAQ

-40 VRIIVDISGSMKET
+40 VRIIVDISGSMKDT

-71 PEGASAGVWTFGQ
+71 PEGATAGVWTFGQ

-91 HQEVTDTWRDM
+91 HREVTDAWRDM

-127 DDYFTDGDLGQ
+127 DDYFTDGDLSQ

-147 KVDISDDAAANTAE
+147 KVDISDDPAANTAE
-161 EKRILDTIVA
+161 ENRILDTIVE

-233 EGNGFTVDEGVSEF
+233 EGNGFTVDDGVREF

-261 RELALVRPDEQTVN
+261 RKLALVRPDEQTVN
-275 LSEFPDNVRWARE
+275 LSELPDNVRWARE
-288 AGYDLITVN
+288 SGYDLITVN

-331 SFTAE
+331 SFTTE
-336 DPLNIRVGFFEEG
+336 EPLKLRVGFFEEE

-368 SEDGR
+368 SEDGK
-373 SGTKVLSGEQPPEDG
+373 SGTKVLSGEQAPEDG

-428 GTEPADQPFE
+428 GSEPADQPAE
-438 QVEPEVIES
+438 QVEPEVT
-447 EPASEQSEPEPP
+447 EPAPAAEPEPP
-459 VSEPEQSEPEP
+459 VSEPEQLEPEP
-470 AISSP
+470 AIASP

-485 TPSAPEP
+485 TAPAQEPEP
-492 APAPEGPEE
+492 APEEPED
-501 TETGFAVPLWMI
+501 TEAAFAVPLWMVG
-513 AAAGGGVV
+513 AAGGGLVV
-521 LIGGLVWFALR
+521 IGGLVWFALR
-532 QRKQRQQEQAEAAA
+532 QRKQRQQAQAEAAA
-546 ERETLEDLQEEPQ
+546 ERETLEDLQEEPE
-559 PEPVPEAS
+559 PEPAPAPVT
-567 VDAED
+567 
-572 NLQQEESPQP
+572 
-582 EERPQP
+582 
-588 EESLE
+588 E
-593 PEESPQLE
+593 PEET
-601 EDAEIEEIPEVTE
+601 AEPEPDEIPEVTE
-614 EAPEDDMSELEAVI
+614 EAPEDDVSELESVI

-633 TLKAEDEALSE
+633 TLQAEDEA
-644 SGMESADDLEEDI
+644 MEEPSAEPVEELEEDI

-662 PVEEEPAETD
+662 TVDEEPAELE

-680 VADPSDADEPEEDDE
+680 VADPSDADASEDDDE

-728 KPDQKDQKK
+728 KPDQKDQK

>member
-1 MREMTSRWLGLFAV
+1 MDALREMTSRWFSLFAV
-15 FLALSLSGGLGAQ
+15 CLVLSLPAGLNAQ

-40 VRIIVDISGSMKET
+40 VRIIVDISGSMKDT

-71 PEGASAGVWTFGQ
+71 PEGATAGVWTFGQ

-91 HQEVTDTWRDM
+91 HREVTDAWRDM

-127 DDYFTDGDLGQ
+127 DDYFTDGDLSR

-147 KVDISDDAAANTAE
+147 KVDISDDPAANTAE
-161 EKRILDTIVA
+161 ENRILDTIA
-171 DLIERGATFHPVALS
+171 AELIERGATFHPVALS
-186 EAADTDFLKALAT
+186 EAADTDFMKALAT

-233 EGNGFTVDEGVSEF
+233 EGNGFTVDEGVREF

-331 SFTAE
+331 SFTAD

-349 EKITNPDFLGVIEV
+349 EKITNSDFLGVIEV

-393 VSRLPAAGLYTFDV
+393 VSRLPAPGLYTVDV

-414 SRKFSATV
+414 SRKFTATV

-428 GTEPADQPFE
+428 GSEPADQPAE
-438 QVEPEVIES
+438 LLEPEVT
-447 EPASEQSEPEPP
+447 EPALATEQPEPEQP

-470 AISSP
+470 AIASP
-475 IDVSQAEEPV
+475 IDVSQAEEP
-485 TPSAPEP
+485 EP
-492 APAPEGPEE
+492 TAEEPTPAPEEPEE
-501 TETGFAVPLWMI
+501 ADSAFAVPLWMI
-513 AAAGGGVV
+513 GAAGGGLV
-521 LIGGLVWFALR
+521 LIGGLAWFALR

-546 ERETLEDLQEEPQ
+546 ERETLEDLQEEPE
-559 PEPVPEAS
+559 PEPAPAPV
-567 VDAED
+567 V
-572 NLQQEESPQP
+572 
-582 EERPQP
+582 
-588 EESLE
+588 E
-593 PEESPQLE
+593 PEET
-601 EDAEIEEIPEVTE
+601 AEPEPDEIPEVTE
-614 EAPEDDMSELEAVI
+614 EAPEDDMSELESVI
-628 DEHEA
+628 DEHET

-644 SGMESADDLEEDI
+644 PEVESAEEPEEDI

-662 PVEEEPAETD
+662 PVEEEPAELD

>member
-1 MREMTSRWLGLFAV
+1 MTSRWLGLFAV
-15 FLALSLSGGLGAQ
+15 FLALSLPVGLYAQ
-28 ESDDVQLPEQSD
+28 ESDDVQLPAQSD
-40 VRIIVDISGSMKET
+40 VRIIVDISGSMKDT

-71 PEGASAGVWTFGQ
+71 PEGATAGVWTFGQ

-91 HQEVTDTWRDM
+91 HREVTDAWRDM
-102 AIQRSAQINSVALR
+102 AVQRSAQINSVALR

-127 DDYFTDGDLGQ
+127 DDYFTDGDLSS

-147 KVDISDDAAANTAE
+147 KVDISDDPAANTAE
-161 EKRILDTIVA
+161 ENRILDTIVA

-233 EGNGFTVDEGVSEF
+233 EGNGFTVDKGVREF

-252 WGESETSAT
+252 WGESETSVT

-331 SFTAE
+331 SFTAD

-349 EKITNPDFLGVIEV
+349 EKLTNSDFLSVIEV

-393 VSRLPAAGLYTFDV
+393 VSQLPAAGLYTVDV

-428 GTEPADQPFE
+428 GEGAEPADQPAE
-438 QVEPEVIES
+438 LLKPEVT
-447 EPASEQSEPEPP
+447 EPAPATEQPEPEPP

-470 AISSP
+470 AIASP
-475 IDVSQAEEPV
+475 IDVSQAEEPEP
-485 TPSAPEP
+485 TAEEP
-492 APAPEGPEE
+492 APAPEEQEKAE
-501 TETGFAVPLWMI
+501 TAFAVPLWMI
-513 AAAGGGVV
+513 GAAGGGLVV
-521 LIGGLVWFALR
+521 IGGLVWFALR
-532 QRKQRQQEQAEAAA
+532 QRKQRQQEQEKAAA
-546 ERETLEDLQEEPQ
+546 ERETLEDLQEEPE
-559 PEPVPEAS
+559 PEPAPAPV
-567 VDAED
+567 V
-572 NLQQEESPQP
+572 
-582 EERPQP
+582 
-588 EESLE
+588 E
-593 PEESPQLE
+593 PEET
-601 EDAEIEEIPEVTE
+601 AEPEPDEIPEVTE
-614 EAPEDDMSELEAVI
+614 EAPEDDMSELESVI

-644 SGMESADDLEEDI
+644 PEVESAEEPEEDI

-662 PVEEEPAETD
+662 PVEEEPADMD

-680 VADPSDADEPEEDDE
+680 VADASDADTPEDDDE

-714 DQDESGLPEDDPKK
+714 DQDESGLPEDDSKK

>member
-1 MREMTSRWLGLFAV
+1 MDALREMTSRWFGLFAV
-15 FLALSLSGGLGAQ
+15 CLALSLPAGLSAQ
-28 ESDDVQLPEQSD
+28 ESDDVQLPQQSD
-40 VRIIVDISGSMKET
+40 VRIIVDISGSMKDT

-71 PEGASAGVWTFGQ
+71 PEGATAGVWTFGQ

-91 HQEVTDTWRDM
+91 HREVTDAWRNM

-127 DDYFTDGDLGQ
+127 DDYFTDGDLSQ

-147 KVDISDDAAANTAE
+147 KVDISDDPAANMAE
-161 EKRILDTIVA
+161 ENRILDTIAA

-199 ESGGRFQVADTADAL
+199 ESGGRFQVADTAEAL

-233 EGNGFTVDEGVSEF
+233 EGNGFTVDEGVREF

-275 LSEFPDNVRWARE
+275 VSDSPDNVRWARE

-322 RMVVNPLPP
+322 RMVVNPLPTT
-331 SFTAE
+331 FTA
-336 DPLNIRVGFFEEG
+336 DKPLELRVGFFEEG
-349 EKITNPDFLGVIEV
+349 EKITNSDFLGVIEV

-428 GTEPADQPFE
+428 GAEPADQPAE
-438 QVEPEVIES
+438 LQEPEVT
-447 EPASEQSEPEPP
+447 EPAPATEQPEPEPP
-459 VSEPEQSEPEP
+459 VSEPEQSEPEQSEP
-470 AISSP
+470 EAAIASP
-475 IDVSQAEEPV
+475 IDVSQAEEPEP
-485 TPSAPEP
+485 TAEEP
-492 APAPEGPEE
+492 APAPEKQEGAE
-501 TETGFAVPLWMI
+501 TDFAVPLWMI
-513 AAAGGGVV
+513 GAAGGGLV

-532 QRKQRQQEQAEAAA
+532 QRKQRQQEQEKAAA
-546 ERETLEDLQEEPQ
+546 ERETLEDLQEEPE
-559 PEPVPEAS
+559 PEPAQAPV
-567 VDAED
+567 V
-572 NLQQEESPQP
+572 
-582 EERPQP
+582 
-588 EESLE
+588 E
-593 PEESPQLE
+593 PEET
-601 EDAEIEEIPEVTE
+601 AEPEPDEIPEVTE
-614 EAPEDDMSELEAVI
+614 EAPEDDMSELESVI

-644 SGMESADDLEEDI
+644 PEGESAEEPEEEI

-662 PVEEEPAETD
+662 PVEEEPADKE

-680 VADPSDADEPEEDDE
+680 VADTSDADTPDEDDE

>member
-1 MREMTSRWLGLFAV
+1 MDALREMTSRWLGLFAV
-15 FLALSLSGGLGAQ
+15 FLALSLPVGLYAQ
-28 ESDDVQLPEQSD
+28 ESDDVQLPAQSD
-40 VRIIVDISGSMKET
+40 VRIIVDISGSMKDT

-71 PEGASAGVWTFGQ
+71 PEGATAGVWTFGQ

-91 HQEVTDTWRDM
+91 HREVTDAWRDM
-102 AIQRSAQINSVALR
+102 AVQRSAQINSVALR

-127 DDYFTDGDLGQ
+127 DDYFTDGDLSS

-147 KVDISDDAAANTAE
+147 KVDISDDPAANTAE
-161 EKRILDTIVA
+161 ENRILDTIVA

-233 EGNGFTVDEGVSEF
+233 EGNGFTVDEGVREF

-322 RMVVNPLPP
+322 RMVVNPLPTT
-331 SFTAE
+331 FTV
-336 DPLNIRVGFFEEG
+336 DKPLELRVGFFEEG

-414 SRKFSATV
+414 NRKFSATV

-428 GTEPADQPFE
+428 GAEPADQLVE
-438 QVEPEVIES
+438 QVEPEVT
-447 EPASEQSEPEPP
+447 EPAPATEQPEPEPP
-459 VSEPEQSEPEP
+459 VAEPEQPDPEP
-470 AISSP
+470 AIASP

-485 TPSAPEP
+485 TPAAQEPEP
-492 APAPEGPEE
+492 APAEPEE
-501 TETGFAVPLWMI
+501 TETASAVPLWMVG
-513 AAAGGGVV
+513 AAGGGLLV
-521 LIGGLVWFALR
+521 IGGLVWFALR
-532 QRKQRQQEQAEAAA
+532 QRKQRQQEQEKAAA
-546 ERETLEDLQEEPQ
+546 ERETLEDLQEEPE
-559 PEPVPEAS
+559 PEPAPAPV
-567 VDAED
+567 V
-572 NLQQEESPQP
+572 
-582 EERPQP
+582 
-588 EESLE
+588 E
-593 PEESPQLE
+593 PEEAGEPE
-601 EDAEIEEIPEVTE
+601 PDEIPEVTE

-644 SGMESADDLEEDI
+644 PELESADELEEDI

-662 PVEEEPAETD
+662 PVEEEPADMD

-680 VADPSDADEPEEDDE
+680 VADPSDADAQEDDDE

>member
-1 MREMTSRWLGLFAV
+1 MDALREMTSRWFGLVAICFV
-15 FLALSLSGGLGAQ
+15 LSLPAGLNAQ

-40 VRIIVDISGSMKET
+40 VRIIVDISGSMKDT
-54 DPENL
+54 DPDNL

-91 HQEVTDTWRDM
+91 HREVTNAWREM

-127 DDYFTDGDLGQ
+127 DDYFTDGDLSR

-147 KVDISDDAAANTAE
+147 KVDISDDPAKNTAE
-161 EKRILDTIVA
+161 ETRILDTIVA

-199 ESGGRFQVADTADAL
+199 DSGGRFQVADTADAL

-233 EGNGFTVDEGVSEF
+233 EGNGFTVDEGVREF

-261 RELALVRPDEQTVN
+261 RELALVRPDDRVVN

-331 SFTAE
+331 SFTLQE
-336 DPLNIRVGFFEEG
+336 PLKLRVGFFEEG

-422 GFTVPE
+422 GFTMPE
-428 GTEPADQPFE
+428 G
-438 QVEPEVIES
+438 
-447 EPASEQSEPEPP
+447 
-459 VSEPEQSEPEP
+459 
-470 AISSP
+470 
-475 IDVSQAEEPV
+475 
-485 TPSAPEP
+485 
-492 APAPEGPEE
+492 
-501 TETGFAVPLWMI
+501 
-513 AAAGGGVV
+513 
-521 LIGGLVWFALR
+521 
-532 QRKQRQQEQAEAAA
+532 
-546 ERETLEDLQEEPQ
+546 
-559 PEPVPEAS
+559 
-567 VDAED
+567 
-572 NLQQEESPQP
+572 
-582 EERPQP
+582 
-588 EESLE
+588 
-593 PEESPQLE
+593 
-601 EDAEIEEIPEVTE
+601 
-614 EAPEDDMSELEAVI
+614 
-628 DEHEA
+628 
-633 TLKAEDEALSE
+633 
-644 SGMESADDLEEDI
+644 
-657 PVADT
+657 
-662 PVEEEPAETD
+662 
-672 EDIPELED
+672 
-680 VADPSDADEPEEDDE
+680 
-695 EEFGLEDFD
+695 
-704 LSEFDDLPDY
+704 
-714 DQDESGLPEDDPKK
+714 
-728 KPDQKDQKK
+728 

>member
-1 MREMTSRWLGLFAV
+1 MDALRKMTSIWLRLFAV
-15 FLALSLSGGLGAQ
+15 CLALSLPAGLYAQ

-40 VRIIVDISGSMKET
+40 VRIIVDISGSMKDT

-71 PEGASAGVWTFGQ
+71 PEGATAGVWTFGQ

-91 HQEVTDTWRDM
+91 HREVTDAWRDM

-127 DDYFTDGDLGQ
+127 DDYFTDGDLSR

-161 EKRILDTIVA
+161 EQRILDTIVA

-322 RMVVNPLPP
+322 RMVVNSLPP
-331 SFTAE
+331 SFTAD

-349 EKITNPDFLGVIEV
+349 EKITNPDFLSVIEV

-422 GFTVPE
+422 GFTVPA
-428 GTEPADQPFE
+428 GAEPAEQAVE
-438 QVEPEVIES
+438 QVEPEVT
-447 EPASEQSEPEPP
+447 EPAPATEPEPP
-459 VSEPEQSEPEP
+459 VAEPEQTEPEP
-470 AISSP
+470 AIESP
-475 IDVSQAEEPV
+475 IDVSQAEEPES
-485 TPSAPEP
+485 TAEEP
-492 APAPEGPEE
+492 APAPGEQEE
-501 TETGFAVPLWMI
+501 AETAFAVPLWMI
-513 AAAGGGVV
+513 GAAGGGLV

-546 ERETLEDLQEEPQ
+546 ERETLEDLQEEPE
-559 PEPVPEAS
+559 PEPAPVA
-567 VDAED
+567 
-572 NLQQEESPQP
+572 
-582 EERPQP
+582 
-588 EESLE
+588 E
-593 PEESPQLE
+593 PEET
-601 EDAEIEEIPEVTE
+601 AEPEPDEIPEVTE
-614 EAPEDDMSELEAVI
+614 EAPEDDMAELEAVI

-633 TLKAEDEALSE
+633 ALKAEDEELSE
-644 SGMESADDLEEDI
+644 PEAESAEEQEDDI
-657 PVADT
+657 PIADT
-662 PVEEEPAETD
+662 PVEEEPPELD

-680 VADPSDADEPEEDDE
+680 VADPSDADVPEEDDE

-728 KPDQKDQKK
+728 KSDQKDQKK

>member
-1 MREMTSRWLGLFAV
+1 MDALREMTSRWLCLFAV
-15 FLALSLSGGLGAQ
+15 FLALSLPAGLNAQ
-28 ESDDVQLPEQSD
+28 ESDDVQLPAQSD
-40 VRIIVDISGSMKET
+40 VRIIVDISGSMKDT

-71 PEGASAGVWTFGQ
+71 PEGATAGVWTFGQ

-91 HQEVTDTWRDM
+91 HREVTDAWRDM

-127 DDYFTDGDLGQ
+127 DDYFTDGDLSR

-147 KVDISDDAAANTAE
+147 KVDISDDPAANTAE
-161 EKRILDTIVA
+161 ENRILDTIVA

-233 EGNGFTVDEGVSEF
+233 EGNGFTVDEGVREF

-252 WGESETSAT
+252 WGESETPAT

-331 SFTAE
+331 SFTAD

-388 TYRDT
+388 TYRDS

-428 GTEPADQPFE
+428 GAEPADQPVE
-438 QVEPEVIES
+438 QVEPELT
-447 EPASEQSEPEPP
+447 EPAPATEQPEPA
-459 VSEPEQSEPEP
+459 VAEPEQPEPEP
-470 AISSP
+470 AIASP
-475 IDVSQAEEPV
+475 IDVSQAEEPI
-485 TPSAPEP
+485 TPAAQKPEP
-492 APAPEGPEE
+492 APEQPEE
-501 TETGFAVPLWMI
+501 KETAFAIPLWMVG
-513 AAAGGGVV
+513 AAGGGL
-521 LIGGLVWFALR
+521 LILGGLVWFALR
-532 QRKQRQQEQAEAAA
+532 KRKQDQQAQEKAAA
-546 ERETLEDLQEEPQ
+546 ERETLEDLQDE
-559 PEPVPEAS
+559 PEPEPEPEPEAVS
-567 VDAED
+567 
-572 NLQQEESPQP
+572 
-582 EERPQP
+582 
-588 EESLE
+588 E
-593 PEESPQLE
+593 PEEDVE
-601 EDAEIEEIPEVTE
+601 AEEIPEVTE
-614 EAPEDDMSELEAVI
+614 EASEEDMSELEAVI

-633 TLKAEDEALSE
+633 ALKSEDAAL
-644 SGMESADDLEEDI
+644 MEPEIEPTDELEEDI

-662 PVEEEPAETD
+662 PVEEEPAELN

-680 VADPSDADEPEEDDE
+680 IADPSDADGPEDDDE

-714 DQDESGLPEDDPKK
+714 DQDESGLPEDDSKK

>member
-1 MREMTSRWLGLFAV
+1 MREMTSRWFGLVAICFV
-15 FLALSLSGGLGAQ
+15 LSLPAGLNAQ

-40 VRIIVDISGSMKET
+40 VRIIVDISGSMKDT
-54 DPENL
+54 DPDNL

-91 HQEVTDTWRDM
+91 HREVTNAWREI

-127 DDYFTDGDLGQ
+127 DDYFTDGDLSR

-147 KVDISDDAAANTAE
+147 KVDISDDPAKNTAE
-161 EKRILDTIVA
+161 ETRILDTIVA

-199 ESGGRFQVADTADAL
+199 DSGGRFQVADTADAL

-233 EGNGFTVDEGVSEF
+233 EGNGFTVDEGVREF

-261 RELALVRPDEQTVN
+261 RELALVRPDDRVVN
-275 LSEFPDNVRWARE
+275 LSEFPGNVRWARE

-331 SFTAE
+331 SFTLQE
-336 DPLNIRVGFFEEG
+336 PLKLRVGFFEEG

-393 VSRLPAAGLYTFDV
+393 VSRLPAAGLYTFDM

-422 GFTVPE
+422 GFTMPE
-428 GTEPADQPFE
+428 GAEPADQPAE
-438 QVEPEVIES
+438 TPEPEVT
-447 EPASEQSEPEPP
+447 EPALD
-459 VSEPEQSEPEP
+459 PEQSEPEP
-470 AISSP
+470 AVSEPEQSGPEPAITSP
-475 IDVSQAEEPV
+475 IDVSEVEEPE
-485 TPSAPEP
+485 TPAVQEPEP
-492 APAPEGPEE
+492 APEEPEDAEPA
-501 TETGFAVPLWMI
+501 FAVPLWMVG
-513 AAAGGGVV
+513 AAGGGLL
-521 LIGGLVWFALR
+521 LIGGLVWFAIR
-532 QRKQRQQEQAEAAA
+532 KRKQDQQAQEKAAS
-546 ERETLEDLQEEPQ
+546 ERETLEDLQDETE
-559 PEPVPEAS
+559 
-567 VDAED
+567 
-572 NLQQEESPQP
+572 
-582 EERPQP
+582 
-588 EESLE
+588 LE
-593 PEESPQLE
+593 PEPEPEAVSEPE
-601 EDAEIEEIPEVTE
+601 EDVEAEEIPEVTE
-614 EAPEDDMSELEAVI
+614 EAFEDDMSELEAVI

-633 TLKAEDEALSE
+633 TLKSEDEALTE
-644 SGMESADDLEEDI
+644 PEIEPTDELEEDI

-662 PVEEEPAETD
+662 PVEEEPADMD

-680 VADPSDADEPEEDDE
+680 VADASDADTLEDDDE